1 MTARYPAGLHTI
13 EEDSLEFVTPGD
25 DVRGRS
31 VVDSLGEHIGRVDA
45 LIVDDANHQA
55 RFLRIRAGGL
65 LGRGGT
71 RYLVPVDSIYAIDE
85 HAVHVDQTQAHV
97 TNGPVYDPQLMENL
111 DAVLD
116 HYGAQRH

>member
-1 MTARYPAGLHTI
+1 MTAQYPVGLHTI
-13 EEDSLEFVTPGD
+13 EEDSLEFVTPHD

-31 VVDSLGEHIGRVDA
+31 VLDSLGVRIGKVDA
-45 LIVDDANHQA
+45 LIVDDARHQV

-71 RYLVPVDSIYAIDE
+71 RFLIPADSIYAIDE
-85 HAVHVDQTQAHV
+85 HAVHVDQAQAHV
-97 TNGPVYDPQLMENL
+97 TSGPIYDPQFMETL

-116 HYGAQRH
+116 HYGAKRH

>member
-13 EEDSLEFVTPGD
+13 EEDSLEFVTPED

-31 VVDSLGEHIGRVDA
+31 VLDSLGVHIGSVDA
-45 LIVDDANHQA
+45 LIVDDVKHQV

-65 LGRGGT
+65 LGHGGT
-71 RYLVPVDSIYAIDE
+71 SFLVPVDAIHAIDE
-85 HAVHVDQTQAHV
+85 HAVHVDQTHAHV
-97 TNGPVYDPQLMENL
+97 TGGPVYDPQFMETL

-116 HYGAQRH
+116 HYGAKWH